1 MDLLIVATAQY
12 LPALVV
18 VAAVGIW
25 LTLPRGEKVG
35 LAVQAL
41 LSLALVAVLI
51 HVAAGI
57 HTDPR
62 PFVVDRSL
70 TPLFAHSADNG
81 FPSDH
86 TALAATVALLV
97 MRYRR
102 GLGAVLLAASVGV
115 GVARVAAHV
124 HHVQDIVGGLLV
136 AVVTVAIVAAV
147 WRWARL
153 ARGHTAL
160 AGRDYRQS
168 DASETVSAPTRWGQR
183 IRRRRRCCR
192 RSGRSSC

>member
-1 MDLLIVATAQY
+1 MDTLVSAVAQF
-12 LPALVV
+12 LPILVP
-18 VAAVGIW
+18 VAAAAIW
-25 LTLPRGEKVG
+25 LTLPRREKAG
-35 LAVQAL
+35 LAVQAV
-41 LSLALVAVLI
+41 LAVVVVMALI
-51 HVAAGI
+51 QLAAGL
-57 HTDPR
+57 HSDPR
-62 PFVVDRSL
+62 PFVVDPTVR
-70 TPLFAHSADNG
+70 PLFAHPADNG

-97 MRYRR
+97 MLYRR
-102 GLGAVLLAASVGV
+102 KLGAILLSASVIAGA
-115 GVARVAAHV
+115 ARVAAHV

-136 AVVTVAIVAAV
+136 AVVTVAIVATV
-147 WRWARL
+147 WRWARF